1 MKINLLLAGTL
12 ALIVLVPSLVT
23 VEYYLNNSQTSQAEK
38 PIVLTATQAQQNT
51 QLSSQTNNESPT
63 VKPLFLVNV
72 TYAVCSTNES
82 TGSDFTPM
90 LYGSTIEADVNF
102 TVVPAALKN
111 ADMRT
116 EYYRFEVSS
125 NRGPILNVTYYITE
139 YKTNSPLQIS
149 QTGEVTLANGM
160 SSSSVIYN
168 SGQTIIYAS
177 DNSTFVTGHI
187 NANVYGTNPKNLPPA
202 VTAIQYAQ
210 TLYIDVTRLSTVIF
224 NGNGTVTTLT
234 CNQTLQHITLIK
246 DNGFEYGKSYW
257 INLPAEGLMPS
268 SVETDN
274 ATVSVS

>member
-234 CNQTLQHITLIK
+234 CNQTLQHITLTK

-257 INLPAEGLMPS
+257 IILPAEGLMPS